1 MGGPLSVSPW
11 GTQVTEPI
19 SLRNPVMAILPQKTV
34 HCLEL
39 LGLTLDSL
47 RHKSNSSLMLFI
59 FHPNTM
65 LRNGDCF

>member
-1 MGGPLSVSPW
+1 MASARVAP

-19 SLRNPVMAILPQKTV
+19 SLRNPVMAILPQKTA

-39 LGLTLDSL
+39 LGLTLGSL
-47 RHKSNSSLMLFI
+47 RHKNNSSLMLFI
-59 FHPNTM
+59 FYLKTM

>member
-1 MGGPLSVSPW
+1 
-11 GTQVTEPI
+11 
-19 SLRNPVMAILPQKTV
+19 MAILPQKTV